1 MHENI
6 KSKLAIQIAQLS
18 LDKATVE
25 AQLEESQQTIASL
38 QAQVADLTKQLD
50 EVTKP
55 EEVPE

>member
-25 AQLEESQQTIASL
+25 AQLEESLQTIASL
-38 QAQVADLTKQLD
+38 QAQIADLTKQLD
-50 EVTKP
+50 EATKP
-55 EEVPE
+55 EEVSE

>member
-38 QAQVADLTKQLD
+38 QAQIADLTKQLD

-55 EEVPE
+55 EEVSE

>member
-1 MHENI
+1 MHETI

-25 AQLEESQQTIASL
+25 AQLEESLQTNASL
-38 QAQVADLTKQLD
+38 QAQVDDLTKQLD

-55 EEVPE
+55 EEVSE

>member
-38 QAQVADLTKQLD
+38 QAQVADLTNQLD
-50 EVTKP
+50 EATKP

>member
-6 KSKLAIQIAQLS
+6 QSKLAIQIAQLS

-38 QAQVADLTKQLD
+38 QAQIADLTKQLD

-55 EEVPE
+55 EEVSE

>member
-38 QAQVADLTKQLD
+38 QAQIADLTEQLD
-50 EVTKP
+50 EATKP
-55 EEVPE
+55 EEVAE

>member
-25 AQLEESQQTIASL
+25 AQLEESQQTNASL
-38 QAQVADLTKQLD
+38 QAQIAELTKQLD
-50 EVTKP
+50 EATKP
-55 EEVPE
+55 EEVSE

>member
-25 AQLEESQQTIASL
+25 AQLEESLQTNASL
-38 QAQVADLTKQLD
+38 QAQIADLTKQLD
-50 EVTKP
+50 EATKP
-55 EEVPE
+55 EEVSE

>member
-25 AQLEESQQTIASL
+25 AQLEESQQTIAGL
-38 QAQVADLTKQLD
+38 QAQVAELTKQLD
-50 EVTKP
+50 EATKP
-55 EEVPE
+55 EEASE

>member
-25 AQLEESQQTIASL
+25 AQLEESQQTIANL
-38 QAQVADLTKQLD
+38 QAQIAELTKQLD
-50 EVTKP
+50 EATKP
-55 EEVPE
+55 EEVSE

>member
-25 AQLEESQQTIASL
+25 AQLEESQQTNANL
-38 QAQVADLTKQLD
+38 QAQVAELTKQLD
-50 EVTKP
+50 EATKP
-55 EEVPE
+55 EEVSE

>member
-25 AQLEESQQTIASL
+25 AQLEESLQTNASL
-38 QAQVADLTKQLD
+38 QAQIADLTQQLD
-50 EVTKP
+50 EATKP
-55 EEVPE
+55 EEVSE

>member
-25 AQLEESQQTIASL
+25 AQLEESQQTIANL
-38 QAQVADLTKQLD
+38 QAQVTELTKQLD
-50 EVTKP
+50 EATKP

>member
-38 QAQVADLTKQLD
+38 QAQVDDLTKQLD
-50 EVTKP
+50 EATKP
-55 EEVPE
+55 EEVSE

>member
-50 EVTKP
+50 EATKP

>member
-25 AQLEESQQTIASL
+25 AQLEESLQTNASL

-50 EVTKP
+50 EATKP
-55 EEVPE
+55 EEVSE

>member
-38 QAQVADLTKQLD
+38 QAQVADLTQQLD
-50 EVTKP
+50 EAAKP
-55 EEVPE
+55 EEVSE

>member
-38 QAQVADLTKQLD
+38 QAQVAELTKQLD